1 MTTGGYTNPDL
12 LWTPEQLHG
21 RLGDPNLAIIDVRA
35 AATYA
40 QGWIPGAVHF
50 DLYGISLNDTS
61 PKPLAAFMWMMQH
74 LFEQRGVNLDKTV
87 VFYEGIAGMRA
98 ARGFWLLEYLG
109 HTDAHVLDGGF
120 NAWQAAGYPVTTEA
134 PRVREVQFQ
143 PRVRESLHISADDLH
158 GLLGT
163 DMLAL
168 LDTRADD
175 EYLAKNVRAARGGT
189 IPGSVHLEWVHNLNA
204 DGTFKVRRGAADDVR
219 RGGYSPGP
227 HRSGLLT
234 RRVPLLAHLPGV
246 APARLSEPAQ
256 LHRVVEGVG
265 GSAGF
270 ADRGAAESLTF
281 PCDRMAGTEARV
293 LP

>member
-1 MTTGGYTNPDL
+1 MASGGYTNPDL
-12 LWTPEQLHG
+12 LWTPAQLHG

-87 VFYEGIAGMRA
+87 VFYEGISGMRA

-109 HTDAHVLDGGF
+109 HTDVHVLDGGF
-120 NAWQAAGYPVTTEA
+120 HAWQAAGYPVTTEA

-143 PRVRESLHISADDLH
+143 PRVRESLVINADALYR
-158 GLLGT
+158 LLGLDT
-163 DMLAL
+163 LTL
-168 LDTRADD
+168 LDTRTDD

-189 IPGSVHLEWVHNLNA
+189 IPGAVHLEWVHNLNA
-204 DGTFKVRRGAADDVR
+204 DGTFK
-219 RGGYSPGP
+219 
-227 HRSGLLT
+227 
-234 RRVPLLAHLPGV
+234 
-246 APARLSEPAQ
+246 
-256 LHRVVEGVG
+256 
-265 GSAGF
+265 
-270 ADRGAAESLTF
+270 AAEELRAMYTA
-281 PCDRMAGTEARV
+281 AGIYPEHTVVAF
-293 LP
+293 

>member
-1 MTTGGYTNPDL
+1 MTTGGSTNPEL

-98 ARGFWLLEYLG
+98 ARGFWFLEYLG

-134 PRVREVQFQ
+134 PRMREVQFQ

-163 DMLAL
+163 DTLAL
-168 LDTRADD
+168 LDTRTDD

-204 DGTFKVRRGAADDVR
+204 DGTFKSVEELRAMYA
-219 RGGYSPGP
+219 
-227 HRSGLLT
+227 
-234 RRVPLLAHLPGV
+234 V
-246 APARLSEPAQ
+246 AGIHPD
-256 LHRVVEGVG
+256 HTVV
-265 GSAGF
+265 AF
-270 ADRGAAESLTF
+270 
-281 PCDRMAGTEARV
+281 
-293 LP
+293 

>member
-1 MTTGGYTNPDL
+1 MTPASYTNPDL
-12 LWTPEQLHG
+12 LWTPEQLYN
-21 RLGDPNLAIIDVRA
+21 RLGDPNLAIIDVRP

-50 DLYGISLNDTS
+50 DLFGISLNDTS

-87 VFYEGIAGMRA
+87 VFYEDIAGTRA

-109 HTDAHVLDGGF
+109 HMDVHVLDGGLR
-120 NAWQAAGYPVTTEA
+120 AWQGAGYSITTA
-134 PRVREVQFQ
+134 VPRVREVQFQ
-143 PRVRESLHISADDLH
+143 PRVREALHISADDLH

-163 DMLAL
+163 DTLAL

-204 DGTFKVRRGAADDVR
+204 DGTFKSAEELRTMYATAGIHPDQTV
-219 RGGYSPGP
+219 
-227 HRSGLLT
+227 
-234 RRVPLLAHLPGV
+234 V
-246 APARLSEPAQ
+246 A
-256 LHRVVEGVG
+256 
-265 GSAGF
+265 F
-270 ADRGAAESLTF
+270 
-281 PCDRMAGTEARV
+281 
-293 LP
+293 

>member
-1 MTTGGYTNPDL
+1 MASGGYTNPDL
-12 LWTPEQLHG
+12 LWTPAQLHG

-74 LFEQRGVNLDKTV
+74 LFEQRGVNQDKTV
-87 VFYEGIAGMRA
+87 VFYEGISGMRA

-143 PRVRESLHISADDLH
+143 PCVRESLIINADDLH
-158 GLLGT
+158 GLLGMDT
-163 DMLAL
+163 LAL
-168 LDTRADD
+168 LDTRTDD

-189 IPGSVHLEWVHNLNA
+189 IPGSVHLEWTHNLNA
-204 DGTFKVRRGAADDVR
+204 DGTFKVAEELRTMYTAAGIHPEHTV
-219 RGGYSPGP
+219 
-227 HRSGLLT
+227 
-234 RRVPLLAHLPGV
+234 V
-246 APARLSEPAQ
+246 A
-256 LHRVVEGVG
+256 
-265 GSAGF
+265 F
-270 ADRGAAESLTF
+270 
-281 PCDRMAGTEARV
+281 
-293 LP
+293 

>member
-1 MTTGGYTNPDL
+1 MTTEGYTNPDL

-50 DLYGISLNDTS
+50 DLFGISLNDTS
-61 PKPLAAFMWMMQH
+61 PKPLAAFMWMMEH
-74 LFEQRGVNLDKTV
+74 LFEQRGVSLDKTV
-87 VFYEGIAGMRA
+87 VFYEGISGMHA

-143 PRVRESLHISADDLH
+143 PRVHESLHISADDLH

-163 DMLAL
+163 DTLAL
-168 LDTRADD
+168 LDTRTDD

-204 DGTFKVRRGAADDVR
+204 DGAFKSAEELRAMYAAAGIHPDQTV
-219 RGGYSPGP
+219 
-227 HRSGLLT
+227 
-234 RRVPLLAHLPGV
+234 V
-246 APARLSEPAQ
+246 A
-256 LHRVVEGVG
+256 
-265 GSAGF
+265 F
-270 ADRGAAESLTF
+270 
-281 PCDRMAGTEARV
+281 
-293 LP
+293 